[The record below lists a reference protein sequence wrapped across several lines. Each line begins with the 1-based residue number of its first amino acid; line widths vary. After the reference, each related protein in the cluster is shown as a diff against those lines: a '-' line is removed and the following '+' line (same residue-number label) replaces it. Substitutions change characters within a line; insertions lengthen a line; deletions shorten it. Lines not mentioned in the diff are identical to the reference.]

1 VVSPAHFP
9 KISTSDNANNHPH
22 QSIFYDKQ
30 YIPSLGEEI
39 EAGAA
44 AVEEPQFAMPELSSI
59 KLKKKMY
66 NSRMTNNKKDL
77 QNIISGATKDINDV
91 SNLLLS
97 FKKYRAD
104 TMKSLKEAAA

>member
-1 VVSPAHFP
+1 MYSAEMIDRMLISITKTEEAFLDVNNRIIGNVNARKDRLNMINSRIQGLSSKILALYGTKDLIRVVSPAHFP

-44 AVEEPQFAMPELSSI
+44 AVEEP
-59 KLKKKMY
+59 
-66 NSRMTNNKKDL
+66 
-77 QNIISGATKDINDV
+77 
-91 SNLLLS
+91 
-97 FKKYRAD
+97 
-104 TMKSLKEAAA
+104 